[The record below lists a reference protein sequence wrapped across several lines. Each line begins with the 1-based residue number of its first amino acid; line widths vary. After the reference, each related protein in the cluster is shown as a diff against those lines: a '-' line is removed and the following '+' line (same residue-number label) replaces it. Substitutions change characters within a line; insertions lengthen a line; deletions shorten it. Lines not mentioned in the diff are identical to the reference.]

1 MAYADQGVSSKRMVS
16 LALVALLHAFL
27 GYAFISG
34 LALRVV
40 KVVTGPMETFEV
52 EEPTVDEE
60 PPPPPPE
67 LEEIPPYVPPPEV
80 IVETAA
86 PPPPAITIQTEAP
99 RPEPV
104 RVVPPA
110 PPAPPPAGPT
120 TRAEPRGR
128 LGATITADDYPQ
140 ASIRAEEEGSVV
152 ARYTIDTE
160 GRVVKGSCA
169 IQTSS
174 GHSRLD
180 TQTCSLIERR
190 FRFKPAMQNGQP
202 VQETR
207 SQAFRWQ
214 IPK

>member
-1 MAYADQGVSSKRMVS
+1 MSSKRMVS
-16 LALVALLHAFL
+16 LALVALLHAVL
-27 GYAFISG
+27 GYALISG

-40 KVVTGPMETFEV
+40 KVVTGPLETFEV

-104 RVVPPA
+104 RVVPPT
-110 PPAPPPAGPT
+110 PAPPQPAGPT
-120 TRAEPRGR
+120 KRAEPRGR

-140 ASIRAEEEGSVV
+140 ASIRGEEEGSVV
-152 ARYTIDTE
+152 ARYTINTD
-160 GRVVKGSCA
+160 GRVVKDSCT

-174 GHSRLD
+174 GFSRLD

-190 FRFKPAMQNGQP
+190 FRFNPAQQNGQP

>member
-16 LALVALLHAFL
+16 LALVALLHAVL
-27 GYAFISG
+27 GYAFVSG

-52 EEPTVDEE
+52 QDTKVEEE

-80 IVETAA
+80 VVETIA
-86 PPPPAITIQTEAP
+86 PPQPTITIQTETP

-104 RVVPPA
+104 RVTPPQPEPPA
-110 PPAPPPAGPT
+110 PAGPT
-120 TRAEPRGR
+120 KRAEPKRKFSNQIGER
-128 LGATITADDYPQ
+128 DYPSD
-140 ASIRAEEEGSVV
+140 ALRAGQEGVTV
-152 ARYTIDTE
+152 ARFTIGVD
-160 GRVVKGSCA
+160 GKVAPGSCS

-174 GHSRLD
+174 GSKSLD
-180 TQTCSLIERR
+180 ERTCSLIERR
-190 FRFKPAMQNGQP
+190 FEYKPALANGQP

-207 SQAFRWQ
+207 SQAFRWE

>member
-1 MAYADQGVSSKRMVS
+1 MAYADEGISSKR
-16 LALVALLHAFL
+16 LVALGLVAVLHVFL
-27 GYAFISG
+27 GYALISG

-60 PPPPPPE
+60 PPPPPPD

-80 IVETAA
+80 VVETLA
-86 PPPPAITIQTEAP
+86 PPPPAITVQREIA
-99 RPEPV
+99 RPEPTP
-104 RVVPPA
+104 VVIA
-110 PPAPPPAGPT
+110 PPPPAGPT
-120 TRAEPRGR
+120 KRATPRGR
-128 LGATITADDYPQ
+128 LGDSITADDYPQ
-140 ASIRAEEEGSVV
+140 ASIRAEEEGSVT
-152 ARYTIDTE
+152 ARYVIGTD
-160 GRVVKGSCA
+160 GRVVKGSCT
-169 IQTSS
+169 ITRSS

-180 TQTCSLIERR
+180 NQTCSLIERR
-190 FRFKPAMQNGQP
+190 FRFNPAVQGGEP

>member
-104 RVVPPA
+104 
-110 PPAPPPAGPT
+110 
-120 TRAEPRGR
+120 
-128 LGATITADDYPQ
+128 
-140 ASIRAEEEGSVV
+140 
-152 ARYTIDTE
+152 
-160 GRVVKGSCA
+160 
-169 IQTSS
+169 
-174 GHSRLD
+174 
-180 TQTCSLIERR
+180 
-190 FRFKPAMQNGQP
+190 
-202 VQETR
+202 
-207 SQAFRWQ
+207 
-214 IPK
+214 

>member
-1 MAYADQGVSSKRMVS
+1 MSSKRLVS
-16 LALVALLHAFL
+16 LGLVALLHIFL

-34 LALRVV
+34 LALRAV
-40 KVVTGPMETFEV
+40 KVITGPMETFEV
-52 EEPTVDEE
+52 EEPKVDEE
-60 PPPPPPE
+60 PPPPPPD

-80 IVETAA
+80 VVESLA
-86 PPPPAITIQTEAP
+86 PPPPTISVQTEAP

-104 RVVPPA
+104 RVAPPA
-110 PPAPPPAGPT
+110 PPAPAGPT
-120 TRAEPRGR
+120 QKATPKGR
-128 LGATITADDYPQ
+128 LGATISTDDYPQ

-152 ARYTIDTE
+152 ARYTIGTD
-160 GRVVKGSCA
+160 GRVVKGSCS
-169 IQTSS
+169 IVTSS
-174 GHSRLD
+174 RYSRLD

-190 FRFKPAMQNGQP
+190 FRFNPALRGGDP